1 MNTLLRKS
9 LITFIA
15 LILAVF
21 ITLPASAGG
30 KPPPVSPLAT
40 KLQTLVT
47 QGTALKTQLTGITL
61 TADNLCSQ
69 LSSAHKAAKAYIDG
83 IATVNGGL
91 AAPLHLD
98 TDVMNALDQL
108 GYINRDLGT
117 QDVRLSGN
125 LSGLPSTTP
134 MYTISDGLVA
144 MLQLSDD
151 IGTMADRILE
161 MADKILVMA
170 DNIGLMADRIVTTEQ
185 LQSANLALT
194 ESSILTTQQNALAL
208 VKVVDTGTFN
218 LNLQTLLN
226 DGNAL
231 VTRMRTVI
239 LSPSNM
245 ATQLKSTATDVKAY
259 LDRVTAMQTTI
270 NTSTATNTLYINAD
284 SLTAL
289 ANMSVMVSSLGTALQ
304 GYSVAENSL
313 AAITTKLTLTDALRS
328 TLQLS
333 ADIGTMADSI
343 LEMADVILAMSDN
356 IGLEADQI
364 LLTQQLQSTNLAA
377 TEGSILSTQTVV
389 IGLFAT
395 FSL

>member
-1 MNTLLRKS
+1 MNTLLQKH
-9 LITFIA
+9 LITLIA
-15 LILAVF
+15 LLFAALLANPV
-21 ITLPASAGG
+21 LAG
-30 KPPPVSPLAT
+30 KPAPISPLAA

-47 QGTALKTQLTGITL
+47 QGNALKTQLTGITL

-69 LSSAHKAAKAYIDG
+69 LLSAHKAAKAYLDG
-83 IATVNGGL
+83 IAAVDGGL
-91 AAPLHLD
+91 AAPVHLD

-117 QDVRLSGN
+117 QDVRLSTN
-125 LSGLPSTTP
+125 LTTLSGATP
-134 MYTISDGLVA
+134 MYSISDGLVA

-170 DNIGLMADRIVTTEQ
+170 DNIGLMADRIVTTQQ

-194 ESSILTTQQNALAL
+194 QASILTTQQNALTL

-218 LNLQTLLN
+218 LNLQALLS

-231 VTRMRTVI
+231 AARMRAVF

-245 ATQLKSTATDVKAY
+245 ATQLSSTATDVKAY
-259 LDRVTAMQTTI
+259 LDRVTAMQSTI
-270 NTSTATNTLYINAD
+270 NTSTATNTLYINTD

-289 ANMSVMVSSLGTALQ
+289 ADMSVMVSSLGTALQ
-304 GYSVAENSL
+304 GYSVAESGL
-313 AAITTKLTLTDALRS
+313 AAITAKPTLTDALRS

-333 ADIGTMADSI
+333 ADIGTMADRI

-364 LLTQQLQSTNLAA
+364 LLTQELQSTNLAA

>member
-1 MNTLLRKS
+1 MNTLLRKP

-15 LILAVF
+15 LLLAVLL
-21 ITLPASAGG
+21 TNPAFAGRAAS
-30 KPPPVSPLAT
+30 VSPLASQ
-40 KLQTLVT
+40 LQTLVT

-83 IATVNGGL
+83 IATVSNGL

-125 LSGLPSTTP
+125 LSGLPSSTP
-134 MYTISDGLVA
+134 MYAISDGLVA

-170 DNIGLMADRIVTTEQ
+170 DNIGLMADRIVTTQQ

-194 ESSILTTQQNALAL
+194 EASILTTQQNALAL
-208 VKVVDTGTFN
+208 VKVTDTGTFN
-218 LNLQTLLN
+218 PNLQTLLN

-231 VTRMRTVI
+231 VTRMRAVVLNPLT
-239 LSPSNM
+239 M

-259 LDRVTAMQTTI
+259 LDRVTAMRNTI
-270 NTSTATNTLYINAD
+270 NTTTATNTLYINAD

-313 AAITTKLTLTDALRS
+313 AAITGKLTLTDALRS

-389 IGLFAT
+389 VGLFAT